1 MIFSFDGNIGGKMR
15 SVVKPE
21 HPLAELMLRGFIQLL
36 ILSKRR

>member
-1 MIFSFDGNIGGKMR
+1 MR

>member
-1 MIFSFDGNIGGKMR
+1 MR

-21 HPLAELMLRGFIQLL
+21 HPLAELILRVFIQLL

>member
-1 MIFSFDGNIGGKMR
+1 MR

-21 HPLAELMLRGFIQLL
+21 HPLVELMLRGFIQLL